1 MRRLFLSGFDML
13 SRALIALLLTMNLV
27 LALWLWLRPPVAM
40 PEEPAAPDTDA
51 VPDLVLLSEEE
62 GPSLAWLESESA
74 EPDGPPQPTPGP
86 ESLVCLEL
94 GPFLTQA
101 DLRQVMTTLTP
112 HAERVQYRQTRAMAN
127 RGYWVHLPAQG
138 SRDAA
143 LAAARELSVKGL
155 RDYYVVT
162 AGERE
167 NTISLG
173 LFRERSNAQKR
184 LAEVRALGFDARLQP
199 REDEVPH
206 YWIDLMVGSDFD
218 WASRI
223 AGYAEVNATQVT
235 CQ

>member
-1 MRRLFLSGFDML
+1 ML

-27 LALWLWLRPPVAM
+27 LALWLWLRPQ
-40 PEEPAAPDTDA
+40 AALPQELSAPQDRA
-51 VPDLVLLSEEE
+51 VPRLVLLSEEE
-62 GPSLAWLESESA
+62 GPPVIEPESA
-74 EPDGPPQPTPGP
+74 EPDGPPSPTPGP
-86 ESLVCLEL
+86 ESLLCLEL

-101 DLRQVMTTLTP
+101 DLRQVMNALTP

-143 LAAARELSVKGL
+143 LAAARDLSAKGL

-173 LFRERSNAQKR
+173 LFRELGNAQKR
-184 LAEVRALGFDARLQP
+184 LAEVRAMGFDARLQP
-199 REDEVPH
+199 REDEVPN

-218 WASRI
+218 WSARI
-223 AGYAEVNATQVT
+223 AGYAGVNATQVT